1 MAEPINNRIDR
12 ITHNLLPKAS
22 LEGKF
27 LPPATLQ
34 NRMAYY
40 HTPGVSMAVI
50 NDFKIEWAHGF
61 GVSDSRYHRHVT
73 TGTLFQ
79 AGSISKPVFALGVMR
94 LVQEGRLSLDEDVN
108 NYLLTWQ
115 VPMNEGWQPKITLRQ
130 LLSHSAGLT
139 VHGFPG
145 YQVSEPLPGIAQIL
159 NGEPPA
165 NTEGVE
171 VNILPGLQSRYS
183 GGGITVAQLVLE
195 DFLKKPFPQI
205 MREIVF
211 EPLGLSDS
219 TYEQFLLQGWA
230 KRTATAHPWKGIP
243 LKGKHHLYPEMAAA
257 GLWTIATDLAKVGV
271 ELLQVLHQKKEP
283 ALLTKETI
291 EMMLHPQLEDQKIGD
306 SDFVGLGFF
315 CTGKEDRFYFG
326 HGGWDEG
333 FVATIRFYKN
343 LGKGAV
349 VMINSNEGFPLID
362 ELLHATAIEYDWP
375 EAVPEQKKAALI
387 SNPGD
392 YTGIYTAKA
401 GTQFKVTLDG
411 ESLLLQYQQQTPLP
425 IFPASEA
432 EFFTHALNTTIR
444 FEKDGDARICSL
456 TITQDGKT
464 IKAER

>member
-1 MAEPINNRIDR
+1 MAEPFEKRIDR
-12 ITHNLLPKAS
+12 ITHNLLPKTG

-27 LPPATLQ
+27 SPSASLHD
-34 NRMAYY
+34 RMAFY
-40 HTPGVSMAVI
+40 HTPGISMAVI
-50 NDFKIEWAHGF
+50 NDFEIEWARGF
-61 GVSDSRYHRHVT
+61 GVYDSRYDRQIT
-73 TGTLFQ
+73 PSTLFQ

-108 NYLLTWQ
+108 CYLHTWQ
-115 VPMNEGWQPKITLRQ
+115 IPMNEGWQPKITLRQ

-145 YQVSEPLPGIAQIL
+145 YQVSEPLPDVAQIL
-159 NGEPPA
+159 NGESPA
-165 NTEGVE
+165 NTARVE

-183 GGGITVAQLVLE
+183 GGGITVAQLVLV

-211 EPLGLSDS
+211 EPLALANS
-219 TYEQFLLQGWA
+219 TYEQSLPQRWA
-230 KRTATAHPWKGIP
+230 KRTATAHPGKGIP

-257 GLWTIATDLAKVGV
+257 GLWTTATDLAKVGV
-271 ELLQVLHQKKEP
+271 ELLQVLHQKKAP

-315 CTGKEDRFYFG
+315 CSGKEDGFYFE

-333 FVATIRFYKN
+333 FVAMMRFYKN

-349 VMINSNEGFPLID
+349 VMLNSNEGAPLMD
-362 ELLHATAIEYDWP
+362 ELLRAIAIEYDWP
-375 EAVPEQKKAALI
+375 EAVPEEKKPANI
-387 SNPGD
+387 SNLSD
-392 YTGIYTAKA
+392 YTGIYTTKA

-411 ESLLLQYQQQTPLP
+411 ESLMLQYQQQPPLP

-444 FEKDGDARICSL
+444 FEKDGDARVCSL
-456 TITQDGKT
+456 TITQEGKA